1 MLTPQRFWDGVDALT
16 GIVEHLEGH
25 TWGNENR
32 LVQAVV
38 VCGYQYAPARSQFA
52 DIGQAV
58 LWVQRMRYLAEIFG
72 CETAIELGMLS
83 TLGQLGELAEAPETI
98 DPLAVR
104 AAWVLTEPGR
114 MLVAEA
120 NGQPW

>member
-1 MLTPQRFWDGVDALT
+1 MLTPERFWDGVDALT
-16 GIVEHLEGH
+16 RIVEHPDGE

-38 VCGYQYAPARSQFA
+38 VAGYQHAPVRSQLA
-52 DIGQAV
+52 DISQAV
-58 LWVQRMRYLAEIFG
+58 TWVQQMRYLAEIFG
-72 CETAIELGMLS
+72 PETALELGMLS
-83 TLGQLGELAEAPETI
+83 TLEHLGELAAAPETV

-104 AAWVLTEPGR
+104 AEWVLTEPGR
-114 MLVAEA
+114 MLVSEA